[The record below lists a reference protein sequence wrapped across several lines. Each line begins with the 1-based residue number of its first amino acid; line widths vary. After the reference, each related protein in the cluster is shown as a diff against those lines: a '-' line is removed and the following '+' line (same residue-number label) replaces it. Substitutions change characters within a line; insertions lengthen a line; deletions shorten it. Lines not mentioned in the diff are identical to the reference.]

1 MVWWQMNL
9 VLTIQ
14 IHPKPTHPSFQA
26 ALPFSSNK
34 DSTHCLWRST
44 GQFPPLTT
52 TQPNFLITI
61 QSPDESLKIPQVSNG
76 IPNPQDNAKHQ
87 YVSKNF
93 NWFPGFNWFQLV
105 SYRFAGGQK
114 VFFRRTCTCLNFCV
128 WPSNGQSLKVLRINL
143 KIEKMKSGRLT
154 DFEIRVKCVRAYQT
168 KSFRTVAAALAVLP

>member
-14 IHPKPTHPSFQA
+14 IHPKPTHPSFQT
-26 ALPFSSNK
+26 ALPFPQTK
-34 DSTHCLWRST
+34 T
-44 GQFPPLTT
+44 PLTACGGALVNFLLSP
-52 TQPNFLITI
+52 QPNPISSLQFNLQTSHWKFHKFPTTFLT
-61 QSPDESLKIPQVSNG
+61 PKTTLYTN
-76 IPNPQDNAKHQ
+76 
-87 YVSKNF
+87 VSKNF

-105 SYRFAGGQK
+105 FYRFAGGQK

-128 WPSNGQSLKVLRINL
+128 WPSNGQSLKVLRINW